1 MFKIYHILTL
11 KHWAFSPDVNLTVI
25 LRELPL
31 GYSTKRTAS
40 LSATTGSRMRI
51 LLADDH
57 DLVRETLAAFL
68 EHEGFEE
75 VRMASTLEEALAVT
89 EASGSFDLVLVDYDM
104 PGMHGLEGLKRMM
117 RVNEG
122 RPVALISGSV
132 TTAIAEEAL
141 TLGAAGYVPKTL
153 GSRSMVAA
161 ARFMVAGEI
170 YAPLSLMK
178 KETTLA
184 DSLLSPREVDVLRG
198 ICEGKSNKEIAR
210 DHDLQEVTVKLH
222 VKTMSRK
229 LEAKNRTHA
238 AMIARDRKLLG

>member
-1 MFKIYHILTL
+1 
-11 KHWAFSPDVNLTVI
+11 
-25 LRELPL
+25 
-31 GYSTKRTAS
+31 
-40 LSATTGSRMRI
+40 MRI
-51 LLADDH
+51 LVADDH

-75 VRMASTLEEALAVT
+75 VRMASTLDDAIAVT
-89 EASGSFDLVLVDYDM
+89 QASGSFDLVLVDYDM
-104 PGMHGLEGLKRMM
+104 PGMLGLEGLQRMM
-117 RVNEG
+117 AANDG

-132 TTAIAEEAL
+132 TTNIAEAAL
-141 TLGAAGYVPKTL
+141 AMGAAGYVPKTL

-178 KETTLA
+178 KDTTLA
-184 DSLLSPREVDVLRG
+184 DTLLSPREVDVLRG